1 MNELMG
7 VTLGVMARAP
17 VPGRC
22 KTRLAPMLGAAGAAR
37 LYEAMLRDSLDAFAG
52 VGASRLVVLAAPE
65 DSGVAALRS
74 IASAAWEVI
83 AQEGNDLGERLANAT
98 ATLGAGGN
106 AVALTSSDSPTAPIA
121 PIREALAALRGPRR
135 ALLGPCDDGGYYLI
149 ALTSPILGIF
159 QGIRWG
165 TPDVLGA
172 TRARCRELSL
182 ELEELPPSYD
192 IDEPCD
198 VDRLKN
204 ELELYPERAPH
215 TAALLANYPA
225 EAM

>member
-1 MNELMG
+1 
-7 VTLGVMARAP
+7 MARAP

-22 KTRLAPMLGAAGAAR
+22 KTRLAPLLGAAGAAC
-37 LYEAMLRDSLDAFAG
+37 LYEAMLRDSLDAFAS
-52 VGASRLVVLAAPE
+52 VGASRLVALAAPE

-74 IASAAWEVI
+74 IAPAEWDVA

-106 AVALTSSDSPTAPIA
+106 VVALASSDSPTAPIG
-121 PIREALAALRGPRR
+121 PMREALAALRGPRR

-149 ALTSPILGIF
+149 ALTSPVLEVF

-182 ELEELPPSYD
+182 ELRELPQSYD
-192 IDEPCD
+192 IDEPND
-198 VDRLKN
+198 VNRLRR
-204 ELELYPERAPH
+204 ELEQYPERAPR
-215 TAALLANYPA
+215 TAALLANYRA
-225 EAM
+225 EAT